1 MFRTTGNQSSR
12 YGKWRNVAD
21 FESVWHRDWPV
32 PKVADVRQ
40 SKVADCWIVE
50 GHKNWVADVVLNHSI
65 WQWAVRKLGSL
76 DVNGYAKEKLKVMK
90 NRNDRFLPSFWLIVH
105 VSRRLFSKGLK
116 INRFYYR
123 YYTGGLQ
130 TGLLYWLLRYVSLIQ
145 RLYGT
150 FT

>member
-1 MFRTTGNQSSR
+1 MSGRCCAQSF
-12 YGKWRNVAD
+12 NM
-21 FESVWHRDWPV
+21 SVDSP
-32 PKVADVRQ
+32 
-40 SKVADCWIVE
+40 
-50 GHKNWVADVVLNHSI
+50 
-65 WQWAVRKLGSL
+65 KLGGL

-130 TGLLYWLLRYVSLIQ
+130 TGLLY
-145 RLYGT
+145 
-150 FT
+150 